1 MNMYPYTDFHELN
14 ADWLLGKVKK
24 HGAELEEHTT
34 ELNAL
39 NDAVQELDAVK
50 VDKEQ
55 GKGLSTNDF
64 TDADKDKLDSIESG
78 AEVNV
83 PGFGTVRLSR
93 TSPDPSIE
101 WVSGQPNGV
110 LDLKEGNSIYI
121 NDISGVME
129 LTAGIWYATSST
141 AAGTAAK
148 VASTANGNFIKKP
161 GARVAVKFDNA
172 NSFNGTATLDI
183 DGTGASNIARIGTTL
198 TTRYYWT
205 AGEVIDFVY
214 DGTNYMMINAGTAGT
229 TYYGLTKLSSS
240 VSSTSEATAA
250 TSKAVKTVND
260 SKAPTNHASDQTT
273 YGLGTAANYGHVK
286 LSDTASA
293 SDATAGTAATPKM
306 VNDVLTLIGNG
317 LTLDAALSVID
328 QNGKG
333 CFAFTNGNITMLW
346 YRHVVNVPI
355 TQSWSSLY
363 YGSVN
368 PLAVTT
374 DMGFTNN
381 PLVTASTVQWFV
393 TAEIYQGGAWAAPA
407 RDGTVSQSP
416 TVYFYRPTQSATHP
430 VTINYFAI
438 ARR

>member
-39 NDAVQELDAVK
+39 NDAVQELDTVK

-172 NSFNGTATLDI
+172 NSFNGTAKLDI

-260 SKAPTNHASDQTT
+260 ALADKVDAVAGM
-273 YGLGTAANYGHVK
+273 GLSSNDYTDADAAK
-286 LSDTASA
+286 LSGIQ
-293 SDATAGTAATPKM
+293 AGA
-306 VNDVLTLIGNG
+306 
-317 LTLDAALSVID
+317 
-328 QNGKG
+328 Q
-333 CFAFTNGNITMLW
+333 
-346 YRHVVNVPI
+346 
-355 TQSWSSLY
+355 
-363 YGSVN
+363 VN
-368 PLAVTT
+368 PTISYDRDVVTVGT
-374 DMGFTNN
+374 IAAGGSTWCNTTIPTGRTLVAINGFYIYGTGGTSCHLYALYPDENN
-381 PLVTASTVQWFV
+381 PLQLVAAIKNMGTGQATGI
-393 TAEIYQGGAWAAPA
+393 TLTIYY
-407 RDGTVSQSP
+407 S
-416 TVYFYRPTQSATHP
+416 Y
-430 VTINYFAI
+430 I
-438 ARR
+438 

>member
-172 NSFNGTATLDI
+172 NSFNGTAKLDI

-260 SKAPTNHASDQTT
+260 ALADKVDAVAGM
-273 YGLGTAANYGHVK
+273 GLSSNDYTDADAAK
-286 LSDTASA
+286 LSGIQ
-293 SDATAGTAATPKM
+293 AGA
-306 VNDVLTLIGNG
+306 
-317 LTLDAALSVID
+317 
-328 QNGKG
+328 Q
-333 CFAFTNGNITMLW
+333 
-346 YRHVVNVPI
+346 
-355 TQSWSSLY
+355 
-363 YGSVN
+363 VN
-368 PLAVTT
+368 PTISYDRDVVTVGT
-374 DMGFTNN
+374 IAAGGSTWCNTTIPTGRTLVAINGFYIYGTGGTSCHLYALYPDENN
-381 PLVTASTVQWFV
+381 PLQLVAAIKNMGTGQATGI
-393 TAEIYQGGAWAAPA
+393 TLTIYY
-407 RDGTVSQSP
+407 S
-416 TVYFYRPTQSATHP
+416 Y
-430 VTINYFAI
+430 I
-438 ARR
+438 

>member
-1 MNMYPYTDFHELN
+1 MQ
-14 ADWLLGKVKK
+14 A
-24 HGAELEEHTT
+24 
-34 ELNAL
+34 
-39 NDAVQELDAVK
+39 LDAGK
-50 VDKEQ
+50 VDKET

-93 TSPDPSIE
+93 TSPDPSLE

-121 NDISGVME
+121 NDINGVME

-148 VASTANGNFIKKP
+148 VASTANGDFIKKP

-183 DGTGASNIARIGTTL
+183 DGTGAASIARIGTTT

-205 AGEVIDFVY
+205 AGEIIDFVY
-214 DGTNYMMINAGTAGT
+214 DGTYFVMINAGTAGT

-240 VSSTSEATAA
+240 VSSTSEAVAA

-306 VNDVLTLIGNG
+306 VNDVLTQIANSLILN
-317 LTLDAALSVID
+317 TSLSVTD
-328 QNGKG
+328 QNIKG
-333 CFAFTNGNITMLW
+333 CFAFTENNLCILW
-346 YRHVVNVPI
+346 YQYTTTVDI
-355 TQSWSSLY
+355 TTAWGSLY
-363 YGSVN
+363 YGTVQPISI
-368 PLAVTT
+368 TT
-374 DMGFTNN
+374 DMGFNADTLD
-381 PLVTASTVQWFV
+381 PLYPVLWYPSVGVQV
-393 TAEIYQGGAWAAPA
+393 GGAWYVPDY
-407 RDGTVSQSP
+407 DGTSSQTP
-416 TVYFYRPTQSATHP
+416 TIYFYRPSSSPNRP
-430 VTINYFAI
+430 VTINYLAI
-438 ARR
+438 GRWKA